1 MMEAVYYI
9 ADAFTHEPF
18 SGAQVGVFP
27 LTEGLNEGQMQ
38 RLASELNL
46 PQSIFLVQTS
56 ENAVPTYQARIFT
69 PHREMQFAAQAFVA
83 AGFVLAYLGAV
94 PGDLGDTCIL
104 LETRRGVLPMHFIRD
119 HGRLK
124 LVALALTIEPIV
136 DPFTPPTE
144 ELAAM
149 LGLKSTAID
158 TQRFTPKIASC
169 GRPFL
174 IIPLR
179 NAEAVRQVVFD
190 FKRWSESTAPATA
203 AQEILLFSPR
213 TRQPEANFH
222 ARLVGPDI
230 GPKEDP
236 PVGEAMPA
244 FCGYLCSFA
253 HLRKGTYVFTVE
265 RGSMGTRRS
274 LLSLEMDHKG
284 TDRLNLRIGGE
295 AVVIAE
301 GKIQIA

>member
-1 MMEAVYYI
+1 MLVTYYI
-9 ADAFTHEPF
+9 ADTFTREPF

-27 LTEGLNEGQMQ
+27 NAESLSDEKMQ
-38 RLASELNL
+38 RLAGELNL
-46 PQSIFLVQTS
+46 PQSVFLLPKI
-56 ENAVPTYQARIFT
+56 NGNTYQARIFT
-69 PHREMQFAAQAFVA
+69 PHREMEFAAQAFVA
-83 AGFVLAYLGAV
+83 AGFVLAHLGAA
-94 PGDLGDTCIL
+94 PAELGDCPLL
-104 LETRRGVLPMHFIRD
+104 LETRRGTLPLHFIRD
-119 HGRLK
+119 SGGLK
-124 LVALALTIEPIV
+124 LVALALTVEPIV
-136 DPFTPPTE
+136 DPFAPPTE

-149 LGLKSTAID
+149 LGIKSTWID
-158 TQRFTPKIASC
+158 AKRFIPKIASC

-174 IIPLR
+174 IVPLTS
-179 NAEAVRQVVFD
+179 AEAVRQAGFD

-213 TRQPEANFH
+213 TRDPEANFR

-230 GPKEDP
+230 GPREDP

-253 HLRKGTYVFTVE
+253 QLRKGTYAFTVE
-265 RGSMGTRRS
+265 RGGRGSRRS

-301 GKIQIA
+301 GRIQVA

>member
-1 MMEAVYYI
+1 MMEVVYYL

-27 LTEGLNEGQMQ
+27 MAEGLSERQMQ
-38 RLASELNL
+38 QLAGELNL
-46 PQSIFLVQTS
+46 PQSIFLLQAS
-56 ENAVPTYQARIFT
+56 ENAAPSYQARIFT

-83 AGFVLAYLGAV
+83 LGFVLAHLGAV
-94 PGDLGDTCIL
+94 PGNPGDSCIL
-104 LETRRGVLPMHFIRD
+104 LETRRGMLPIHFIFD
-119 HGRLK
+119 HGGLK
-124 LVALALTIEPIV
+124 LVALALTVEPIV

-149 LGLKSTAID
+149 LGLPSTAIE
-158 TQRFTPKIASC
+158 TKRFTPKIASC

-179 NAEAVRQVVFD
+179 NTEAVHQVVFD

-203 AQEILLFSPR
+203 AQEILLFSSR
-213 TRQPEANFH
+213 TREPEVNFH

-265 RGSMGTRRS
+265 RGGRGSRRS